1 MLLVSTNWNCSTFA
15 NYSSNEPSK
24 IKIERHFIFDTIP
37 MNLEEITN
45 ASDRIF
51 SGKCLKAEEI
61 QDENNL
67 PVIRYTFTVKENI
80 KGVKDDEITFKQWQP
95 TARDGGYEVGKKY
108 ILFLFPNSEK
118 GLTSPVGFSQG
129 KFLVETTGII
139 RRKEVVSNKLGNL
152 GLSRNLKTQKKISIG
167 TNQYVNDYIER
178 CSELGIPMRYKEF
191 VEAVKYLS
199 EK

>member
-1 MLLVSTNWNCSTFA
+1 MGKSWRFVILKPHRKKIISSFIVLLMLLVSTNWNCSTFA

-80 KGVKDDEITFKQWQP
+80 K
-95 TARDGGYEVGKKY
+95 
-108 ILFLFPNSEK
+108 
-118 GLTSPVGFSQG
+118 
-129 KFLVETTGII
+129 
-139 RRKEVVSNKLGNL
+139 
-152 GLSRNLKTQKKISIG
+152 
-167 TNQYVNDYIER
+167 
-178 CSELGIPMRYKEF
+178 
-191 VEAVKYLS
+191 
-199 EK
+199 